1 MKGRQRHLSWPAKSY
16 EGHPRAAENVA
27 CLELSSP
34 LRSGPSACCYF
45 WSMPTASTDG
55 LPADPKAKEKGR
67 EKTDP
72 GKARLFSKPPGP
84 CSGFRRRSPSARS
97 EISARR
103 RRKRSTLRRSVA
115 SPPAPVNPREN
126 LSWEATRPSGSRS
139 HMRRLQ
145 WNCAAQDGAPTPAAA
160 GSIESSIHDRATDLF
175 SLFFSHKPRG
185 TPTAERREGPAG
197 VILRRAS
204 SESDVAVGVRRRHA
218 PSYPLL
224 FFRGGIRGSAD
235 RGIRL
240 LPAHAVRPNV
250 E

>member
-1 MKGRQRHLSWPAKSY
+1 MPASNCR
-16 EGHPRAAENVA
+16 P
-27 CLELSSP
+27 
-34 LRSGPSACCYF
+34 PSAPARACVAIFGACR
-45 WSMPTASTDG
+45 WRASTG
-55 LPADPKAKEKGR
+55 YRQIQTQRKKAAHKR
-67 EKTDP
+67 IP
-72 GKARLFSKPPGP
+72 SLFGKPPGP

-126 LSWEATRPSGSRS
+126 LSWEATRSSGSRS

-145 WNCAAQDGAPTPAAA
+145 WNCAAQDDAPIPAAA
-160 GSIESSIHDRATDLF
+160 GSIGSSIHDRATDLF
-175 SLFFSHKPRG
+175 FLYFFSHKPRS

-197 VILRRAS
+197 VILRRVS
-204 SESDVAVGVRRRHA
+204 SEIDVAVGVRRRHA